1 LKAADPVR
9 ALARAP
15 VVASTRSLSTARS
28 VLKVLALLVERPTGV
43 RAEEVAEELGK
54 STSTAYYLLS
64 SLCEEGFAVHEAK
77 GVYRAARNLHDAPLD
92 AEREP
97 IHQDVWHATV
107 EELFTLTRRR
117 SYLGVVRSG
126 RIEITAFRGRQGV
139 PRMPGLGSEIR
150 DSAHA
155 LAMGKVVL
163 AQLDASGV
171 ARYAAMGL
179 RAFTPQTITSPER
192 LAVELERTRRV
203 GFAVDREEFDRNFCC
218 IAAPIRDRRG
228 RFAAVLGMSMGP
240 SVFDA
245 RADDLAE
252 ALQGVAERA
261 TPAAPVRSLPR
272 RRSQLSQVS

>member
-15 VVASTRSLSTARS
+15 AVASTRSLSTARS

-43 RAEEVAEELGK
+43 RAEEVAERLGK

-64 SLCEEGFAVHEAK
+64 SLCEEGFAV
-77 GVYRAARNLHDAPLD
+77 RAARNLHDAPMNPVGQ
-92 AEREP
+92 P
-97 IHQDVWHATV
+97 IHEDVWHATV

-117 SYLGVVRSG
+117 SYLGVVRPG

-163 AQLDASGV
+163 AQLDSAGV
-171 ARYAAMGL
+171 ARYAATGL
-179 RAFTPQTITSPER
+179 RAFTPQTITSTEQ
-192 LAVELERTRRV
+192 LAAELERTRSL
-203 GFAVDREEFDRNFCC
+203 GFAVDREEFDHNFCC

-240 SVFDA
+240 AVFDA
-245 RADDLAE
+245 RAEALAE
-252 ALQGVAERA
+252 ALKGVAERA
-261 TPAAPVRSLPR
+261 TPVAPVRSLPH
-272 RRSQLSQVS
+272 RRSQLIPVS